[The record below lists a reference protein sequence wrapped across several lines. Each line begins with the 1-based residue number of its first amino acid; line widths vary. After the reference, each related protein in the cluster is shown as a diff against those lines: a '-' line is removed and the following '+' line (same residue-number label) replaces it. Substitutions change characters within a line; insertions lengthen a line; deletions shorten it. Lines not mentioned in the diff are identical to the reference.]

1 MIESTV
7 DRHGLDLVGHGTHVA
22 GILGSNSY
30 GVAKRVTIYG
40 IKALSERPDASG
52 ISTMI
57 AGLDYVARDASNR
70 HCPNGIVVNLS
81 AGIAERISALNR
93 AARALVERGYFVA
106 VAAGNERHD
115 ARLNSPASEPSIST
129 VGDYSYRDSNFG
141 RAVDIQAPAV
151 NVLSTVPGGGTVSYP
166 SHGHAV
172 AL

>member
-40 IKALSERPDASG
+40 IKALSERPDSSG
-52 ISTMI
+52 ISTLI
-57 AGLDYVARDASNR
+57 AGLDYVARDAPHRN
-70 HCPNGIVVNLS
+70 CPNGIVVNVS
-81 AGIAERISALNR
+81 ASIAERNDALNMAVR
-93 AARALVERGYFVA
+93 RLVERGYFVA
-106 VAAGNERHD
+106 VAAGNEGHD
-115 ARLNSPASEPSIST
+115 ARFNSPASEPSICT
-129 VGDYSYRDSNFG
+129 VGGYMYQDSNNG
-141 RAVDIQAPAV
+141 PLIDIQAPAV